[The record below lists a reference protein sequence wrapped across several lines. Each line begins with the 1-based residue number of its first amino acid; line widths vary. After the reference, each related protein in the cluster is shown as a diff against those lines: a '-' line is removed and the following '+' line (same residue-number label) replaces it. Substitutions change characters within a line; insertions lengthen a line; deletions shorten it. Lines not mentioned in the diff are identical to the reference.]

1 MYVCPE
7 DSPVRLKMVYSTCK
21 ATILFVAKEELNIT
35 FDHTVSSCALTFA
48 VAQFDAN

>member
-21 ATILFVAKEELNIT
+21 ATVLSVANEELKIT
-35 FDHTVSSCALTFA
+35 FDHTVSGGVLLAWRLA
-48 VAQFDAN
+48 GA